1 MPANLEKAI
10 KKNARI
16 IGVLI
21 LICALLLLYTIL
33 IWGDVNS
40 AKSKARNRN
49 ADEIAA
55 IETTLSEIEADT
67 AKSIE
72 NIAKYEAEIAE
83 YQATIDAVKAG
94 TYGAE

>member
-16 IGVLI
+16 ITALI
-21 LICALLLLYTIL
+21 VVVALLLVYTIL
-33 IWGDVNS
+33 IWGDVSS

-49 ADEIAA
+49 AEEIAA
-55 IETTLSEIEADT
+55 IETTLADIEADT

-72 NIAKYEAEIAE
+72 NIAKYQAEVDE
-83 YQATIDAVKAG
+83 YQAIIDAIKDG
-94 TYGAE
+94 TYVAE

>member
-16 IGVLI
+16 ITALI
-21 LICALLLLYTIL
+21 VVVALLVVYTIL
-33 IWGDVNS
+33 IWGDVSS

-49 ADEIAA
+49 AEEIAA
-55 IETTLSEIEADT
+55 IETTLADIEADT

-72 NIAKYEAEIAE
+72 NIAKYQAEIDG
-83 YQATIDAVKAG
+83 YQATIDAIKDG
-94 TYGAE
+94 TYVAE

>member
-94 TYGAE
+94 TYSAE

>member
-49 ADEIAA
+49 AEEIAA

-67 AKSIE
+67 MKSIE
-72 NIAKYEAEIAE
+72 NIDKYQAEIEE
-83 YQATIDAVKAG
+83 YQATIDAVIDG
-94 TYGAE
+94 TYTAE

>member
-21 LICALLLLYTIL
+21 LICALLLLYMIL

-40 AKSKARNRN
+40 AKTKVRNRH
-49 ADEIAA
+49 AEEIAA

-83 YQATIDAVKAG
+83 YQANIDAVKAG

>member
-21 LICALLLLYTIL
+21 LICALLLLYTII

-83 YQATIDAVKAG
+83 YQATIDAVKDG
-94 TYGAE
+94 TYAAE

>member
-33 IWGDVNS
+33 IWGDVSS

-49 ADEIAA
+49 AEEIAA
-55 IETTLSEIEADT
+55 IETTLADIEADT
-67 AKSIE
+67 KKSID

-83 YQATIDAVKAG
+83 YQAIIDAVKDG
-94 TYGAE
+94 TYVAE